1 MGVEAILGLI
11 VGTAALT
18 SIITFLPAIIEL
30 RYPKD
35 AGPRFIS
42 GCEEARNLSRVV
54 NIDAWATNKLVSLPT
69 GFLDML
75 PSLETESI

>member
-1 MGVEAILGLI
+1 MGLESLLALI

-18 SIITFLPAIIEL
+18 VVIMFLPAIIEL

-42 GCEEARNLSRVV
+42 GCNEVTKFSRVV
-54 NIDAWATNKLVSLPT
+54 NIEECTNNPFFLPV
-69 GFLDML
+69 GFLDVL
-75 PSLETESI
+75 PSLETETI